1 VRRILLLLLFAC
13 GLARADGSLV
23 IIGGA
28 LRDDN
33 AAVWEKVVQLAGG
46 KGARI
51 AVFPSAAGN
60 PLKAGDAIAAR
71 LRHYGA
77 EPFVVALS
85 PKRDDYRALADDAQ
99 AADSVARAG
108 GVYFSGGD
116 QGRITQVLRRAD
128 GSNTRMLD
136 AIWSMYKG
144 GGVIAG
150 TSAGAAIMST
160 TMFHDAKPVVPTLKQ
175 GVRDGKEIAPGLGFI
190 GPDVFIDQHLLVR
203 GRFAR
208 MLPVMV
214 KKGYK
219 VGLGIDENS
228 ALVVSPAREVEIV
241 GYKGAMLVE
250 LSAAAR
256 DPKQPRFNLAN
267 ARVSYLDQGDRYHL
281 ATGALS
287 TPKERLDAGKPYFK
301 GPLFSADI
309 AGNTA
314 VADLIEKLVDSD
326 QQTAIGIAVGSPR
339 EPDPELG
346 FEFVFTRV
354 PETAGYMATLSEA
367 YSVHRVRLDVRPIRV
382 RQPLYQ
388 PYKN

>member
-1 VRRILLLLLFAC
+1 VRGFLLLLLFAC

-33 AAVWEKVVQLAGG
+33 AAVWERVVSLAGG

-51 AVFPSAAGN
+51 AVFPAAAGN
-60 PLKAGDAIAAR
+60 PAKSGDAISAR

-77 EPFVVALS
+77 EPFVVPLS
-85 PKRDDYRALADDAQ
+85 PKRDDYRTLADDPAIAAAVAQ
-99 AADSVARAG
+99 AG
-108 GVYFSGGD
+108 GAYFSGGD

-128 GSNTRMLD
+128 GTNTRVLD
-136 AIWSMYKG
+136 AVWSMYRA

-160 TMFHDAKPVVPTLKQ
+160 TMFYDAKPVIPTLKH
-175 GVRDGKEIAPGLGFI
+175 GVQDGREIAPGLGFI
-190 GPDVFIDQHLLVR
+190 GPDVFIDQHLLIR

-214 KKGYK
+214 QKGYK
-219 VGLGIDENS
+219 LGLGIDENT
-228 ALVVSPAREVEIV
+228 AMVVSPQREVEIV
-241 GYKGAMLVE
+241 GHKGAMLVE
-250 LSAAAR
+250 LHQAR
-256 DPKQPRFNLAN
+256 VDPKLKAFNLSN
-267 ARVSYLDQGDRYHL
+267 ARVSYLDQGDRFHL
-281 ATGALS
+281 RTGALS
-287 TPKERLDAGKPYFK
+287 TGKEKLDPAKPYFK

-314 VADLIEKLVDSD
+314 VADLIEKLADSD
-326 QQTAIGIAVGSPR
+326 QQAAIGIAVGSPR
-339 EPDPELG
+339 EPKPELG
-346 FEFVFTRV
+346 FEFVFTKV

-367 YSVHRVRLDVRPIRV
+367 YSVHRVRMDVRPIRV

-388 PYKN
+388 AYK

>member
-1 VRRILLLLLFAC
+1 MRGFLLLLLFAC

-33 AAVWEKVVQLAGG
+33 AAVWERVVSLAGG

-60 PLKAGDAIAAR
+60 PAKSGDAISAR

-77 EPFVVALS
+77 EPFVVPLS
-85 PKRDDYRALADDAQ
+85 PKRDDYRTLADDPALAESVAQ
-99 AADSVARAG
+99 AG
-108 GVYFSGGD
+108 GAYFSGGD

-128 GSNTRMLD
+128 GSNTRVLD
-136 AIWSMYKG
+136 ALWAMYRK

-150 TSAGAAIMST
+150 TSAGAAVMST
-160 TMFHDAKPVVPTLKQ
+160 TMFHDAKPVVPTLKF

-190 GPDVFIDQHLLVR
+190 GPDVFIDQHLLIR

-214 KKGYK
+214 QKGYK
-219 VGLGIDENS
+219 LGIGVDENTS
-228 ALVVSPAREVEIV
+228 IVVSPSREVEV
-241 GYKGAMLVE
+241 LGYKGVMLIE
-250 LSAAAR
+250 LGQASSE
-256 DPKQPRFNLAN
+256 KNQPFNLAN
-267 ARVSYLDQGDRYHL
+267 ARVSYLDNGDRYHL
-281 ATGALS
+281 VTGALS
-287 TPKERLDAGKPYFK
+287 TTKEKLDPAKPYFN
-301 GPLFSADI
+301 GPLFTLDI

-314 VADLIEKLVDSD
+314 VADLMEKLVDSD
-326 QQTAIGIAVGSPR
+326 QRTATGIAVGSPR
-339 EPDPELG
+339 EPKPDLG

-354 PETAGYMATLSEA
+354 PETAGYMAQLSEA
-367 YSVHRVRLDVRPIRV
+367 YSVHRVRMDVRPVRM

-388 PYKN
+388 PYK